1 MIQKMKYDEEYAYT
15 LGRIKELREA
25 KGWTVQELAFRAEM
39 ERSNLKRIES
49 GRTNMTYRTLFRLA
63 EALQVKI
70 SDLVR

>member
-1 MIQKMKYDEEYAYT
+1 MVYEEEYAYT
-15 LGRIKELREA
+15 LRQIKELRES

-39 ERSNLKRIES
+39 ERSNLKRIEA

-63 EALQVKI
+63 EALQVKL